1 MKQLMEKDEAGR
13 TLCAVFDSSKTV
25 DSLNKMCDEAQR
37 RIIGH
42 LPATKSKKKRSRPD
56 AIKAAGVQCF
66 EKNQDSCWSQNTEEE
81 ELYQPNQPIN
91 VTILD
96 KT

>member
-1 MKQLMEKDEAGR
+1 M
-13 TLCAVFDSSKTV
+13 CAVFDSSKTV

-56 AIKAAGVQCF
+56 AIKAATVYNALKKIKIAAGLRTQKKK
-66 EKNQDSCWSQNTEEE
+66 EHHQS
-81 ELYQPNQPIN
+81 NQPIN

>member
-56 AIKAAGVQCF
+56 AIKAATVYNALKKIKIAAGLRTQ
-66 EKNQDSCWSQNTEEE
+66 KKKSSTNQTNPSM
-81 ELYQPNQPIN
+81 
-91 VTILD
+91 
-96 KT
+96 